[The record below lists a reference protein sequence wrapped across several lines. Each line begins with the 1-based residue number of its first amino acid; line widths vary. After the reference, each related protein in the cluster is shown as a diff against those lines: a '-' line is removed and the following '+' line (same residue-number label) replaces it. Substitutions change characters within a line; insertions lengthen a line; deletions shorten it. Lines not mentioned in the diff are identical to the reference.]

1 MAAVKVSSR
10 NETGMKLINND
21 FDWHFNSKISD
32 RESEQ
37 RFDAYMTSLS
47 TSYVQKVL
55 KSHAYKVI
63 VDICEIIYFKNNR
76 CNFELVFIFKNQQL
90 LKCVKS

>member
-63 VDICEIIYFKNNR
+63 VDICEIVYFKNNS
-76 CNFELVFIFKNQQL
+76 CNFELVFILKYQQL
-90 LKCVKS
+90 LKCVRS